1 MVKYLANIFNSFE
14 HLKKKEPK
22 AEEKKEETKVEE
34 EKKEE
39 TKVEEEKKEEIKV
52 EEENTNKETDVK
64 TGEEVTEVER

>member
-1 MVKYLANIFNSFE
+1 LANIFNSFE

-22 AEEKKEETKVEE
+22 AEEKPTEDAKVEE

-39 TKVEEEKKEEIKV
+39 TKV